1 MTEQALQKVHC
12 QVITSVGEC
21 SETLTIDGSV
31 DDVIKILES
40 TRTNK
45 KNDNITV
52 HVAPNVNINEVV
64 EVVKSNLEKGFEKC
78 LKTL

>member
-45 KNDNITV
+45 INDSITI